1 MQKSEEFLVDL
12 IFEGKM
18 LRLCRQIL
26 DLQSLTRH
34 FVRSLASFDQISRN
48 SLLNKR
54 WLDNKKRKNHRKGKA
69 LTAEDTRKISNLFHG
84 LLTKNHLKLRRE
96 EGSNFEITAK
106 ELALACREQHSV
118 YITDDKVKLEKPIT
132 RFGNHKVQVAMR
144 IMGSAVPLKVIVEK
158 AKPIM
163 IESVENKQIT
173 ETDREEVKVDGEESA
188 AKSYKSNI
196 MMIR

>member
-1 MQKSEEFLVDL
+1 
-12 IFEGKM
+12 
-18 LRLCRQIL
+18 
-26 DLQSLTRH
+26 
-34 FVRSLASFDQISRN
+34 
-48 SLLNKR
+48 
-54 WLDNKKRKNHRKGKA
+54 
-69 LTAEDTRKISNLFHG
+69 
-84 LLTKNHLKLRRE
+84 
-96 EGSNFEITAK
+96 
-106 ELALACREQHSV
+106 
-118 YITDDKVKLEKPIT
+118 
-132 RFGNHKVQVAMR
+132 MR